1 MIAIAFLFVRMLCDC
16 FKSRRRLEA
25 EILVLRHQLNVLH
38 LAAEWKRA
46 MRTREPFGQP
56 MISLIDAADKALYD
70 AKTAGRNRV
79 VIGVDLE
86 TNTCC
91 DVPGSHD
98 RNRLVGG
105 SNDG

>member
-1 MIAIAFLFVRMLCDC
+1 
-16 FKSRRRLEA
+16 
-25 EILVLRHQLNVLH
+25 
-38 LAAEWKRA
+38 
-46 MRTREPFGQP
+46 

-70 AKTAGRNRV
+70 VKTAGRNRV